1 MTLYKI
7 FMIVQERKR
16 GGKYV
21 DVDRKEKYVVGNLD
35 RAKEVYADMMNEF
48 QCWEPYAKYFGH
60 VSLIVPKIHDN
71 GDVGYWGE
79 EIEAY
84 KKEQ

>member
-1 MTLYKI
+1 MTLYRI
-7 FMIVQERKR
+7 FMIVRERKR

-35 RAKEVYADMMNEF
+35 RAKEVYADMRNEF

>member
-1 MTLYKI
+1 
-7 FMIVQERKR
+7 MIVQERKR

-21 DVDRKEKYVVGNLD
+21 DVDRKERFVMDNLD
-35 RAKEVYADMMNEF
+35 RAREVYQDMKNDF
-48 QCWEPYAKYFGH
+48 DCWTKYLAYIVH

>member
-1 MTLYKI
+1 MTLYRI

-16 GGKYV
+16 GGKIV
-21 DVDRKEKYVVGNLD
+21 DVDRKEKFVMDNLD
-35 RAKEVYADMMNEF
+35 RAKDVYDDMLNEF
-48 QCWEPYAKYFGH
+48 KCWDQYSRYFGH

>member
-7 FMIVQERKR
+7 FMIVRERKR

-35 RAKEVYADMMNEF
+35 RAKEVYADMRNEF

>member
-35 RAKEVYADMMNEF
+35 RAKEVYADMRNEF

>member
-7 FMIVQERKR
+7 FMIVLERKR

-35 RAKEVYADMMNEF
+35 RAKEVYADMRNEF
-48 QCWEPYAKYFGH
+48 QCWSMYSKYSGKVQLMIPH
-60 VSLIVPKIHDN
+60 VFDN
-71 GDVGYWGE
+71 GDVGYWGDVIE
-79 EIEAY
+79 EETT
-84 KKEQ
+84 KE

>member
-21 DVDRKEKYVVGNLD
+21 DVGRKEKYVVGNLD
-35 RAKEVYADMMNEF
+35 RAREVYQDMKNDF
-48 QCWEPYAKYFGH
+48 DCWTMYSKYFGR
-60 VSLIVPKIHDN
+60 VSLIIPKIHDN

-79 EIEAY
+79 VIEEQT
-84 KKEQ
+84 KE